1 LHKYALKIG
10 WPVPVLSRI
19 MSSSDITEAMAYYSI
34 EPFGEWREDYRAA
47 LICSVLANI
56 HSGSRSKKFGP
67 KDFMPEFGKVQEDKQ
82 LISDI
87 KEALSIG

>member
-1 LHKYALKIG
+1 
-10 WPVPVLSRI
+10 
-19 MSSSDITEAMAYYSI
+19 MSSSDVAEAMAYCSI

-56 HSGSRSKKFGP
+56 HSGTKSKKFSA

-82 LISDI
+82 LVNDI

>member
-1 LHKYALKIG
+1 
-10 WPVPVLSRI
+10 
-19 MSSSDITEAMAYYSI
+19 MAYYSI

-56 HSGSRSKKFGP
+56 HAGSRSKKFSP